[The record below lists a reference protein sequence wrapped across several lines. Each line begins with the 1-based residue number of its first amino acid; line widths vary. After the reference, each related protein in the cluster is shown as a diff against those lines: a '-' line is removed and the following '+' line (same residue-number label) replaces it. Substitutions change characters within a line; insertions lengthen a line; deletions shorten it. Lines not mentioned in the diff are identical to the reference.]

1 MSGMVG
7 ALLVQPTPSQ
17 NIPSSI
23 THSDSFLLVITHIKF
38 DQEVS
43 ARNGKLNQGCGN
55 DTPCDPVVQAPM
67 CTVQDTEPAP
77 YESFRIYS
85 YLELGAEV
93 GNTMEVKL
101 QLQDE
106 NVQDMKLVNGQYI
119 PSLSVTQDSA
129 FILRVVSASG
139 GGQLDI
145 AINSSDI
152 CSMFVIAYDGVYL
165 DAKLPKDVVRLVE
178 GSRADIEVL
187 CTQSGLFEVY
197 DLSAKM
203 QLMTLQVSRGSVHK
217 PTVTNS
223 ELAAIVKP
231 PYLQDLMGSNVHI
244 DSYYSMHTWRNGLN
258 HSICGH
264 WLGSGYNCS
273 DIQPM
278 GSEEPN
284 ASSTVCPFNQFEGE
298 RGLNPENYTRVYKL
312 VTPMNGVN
320 EWTIF
325 GMGNDQHPVS
335 QMSINQSKYNEL
347 CDMIDAVVI
356 FLSSVCEY
364 KCVCVVL

>member
-7 ALLVQPTPSQ
+7 ALLVEPKPSQ
-17 NIPSSI
+17 NIPLSI
-23 THSDSFLLVITHIKF
+23 TQADSYLLVITHIKF

-43 ARNGKLNQGCGN
+43 ARSGKLNQGCGN

-67 CTVQDTEPAP
+67 CSAADTAPAP

-85 YLELGAEV
+85 YLELGVDV
-93 GNTMEVKL
+93 GNTMEIDY
-101 QLQDE
+101 QLTDE
-106 NVQDMKLVNGQYI
+106 SIQDMKLVNGQYM
-119 PSLSVTQDSA
+119 PTLSITQDSA
-129 FILRVVSASG
+129 VIIRVVSASG

-145 AINSSDI
+145 AVNSSGV
-152 CSMFVIAYDGVYL
+152 CWMNVIAYDGVYL
-165 DAKLPKDVVRLVE
+165 DAKLHKEVVRLVE
-178 GSRADIEVL
+178 GSRADIEIF
-187 CTQSGLFEVY
+187 CTASGTFNVY

-203 QLMTLQVSRGSVHK
+203 ELFSLYVTHSSSDHK
-217 PTVTNS
+217 PRVTDS

-231 PYLQDLMGSNVHI
+231 LYLQDLMGADVHI

-273 DIQPM
+273 SIQPM

-312 VTPMNGVN
+312 VTPVNAVN

-335 QMSINQSKYNEL
+335 YTR
-347 CDMIDAVVI
+347 AV
-356 FLSSVCEY
+356 
-364 KCVCVVL
+364 KA

>member
-1 MSGMVG
+1 MQPNILINIWRLAIGTHWYHAHYHGSSAYQIMSGLVG
-7 ALLVQPTPSQ
+7 ALLVESKPSQ
-17 NIPSSI
+17 NIPLSI
-23 THSDSFLLVITHIKF
+23 TQADSYLLVITHIKF

-43 ARNGKLNQGCGN
+43 PRNGKLNQGCGN
-55 DTPCDPVVQAPM
+55 DTPCDPVVQAPL
-67 CTVQDTEPAP
+67 CTAADVEPAP

-93 GNTMEVKL
+93 GNTMEIDYKL
-101 QLQDE
+101 ADASIK
-106 NVQDMKLVNGQYI
+106 DMKLVNGQFI
-119 PSLSVTQDSA
+119 PTLSITQDSA
-129 FILRVVSASG
+129 AILRVISASG

-145 AINSSDI
+145 VVNSSGVCD
-152 CSMFVIAYDGVYL
+152 MYVIAYDGVYL
-165 DAKLPKDVVRLVE
+165 DAKLHKEVVRLVE
-178 GSRADIEVL
+178 GSRADIEIL
-187 CTQSGLFEVY
+187 CTHPGIFNVY
-197 DLSAKM
+197 DLSARM
-203 QLMTLQVSRGSVHK
+203 ELFSLQVAPGSEHK
-217 PTVTNS
+217 PLVTDS

-231 PYLQDLMGSNVHI
+231 SYLQDLMGSDVQV

-273 DIQPM
+273 SIQPM
-278 GSEEPN
+278 GTEEPN

-312 VTPMNGVN
+312 VTPLNAVN

-335 QMSINQSKYNEL
+335 I
-347 CDMIDAVVI
+347 MI
-356 FLSSVCEY
+356 Y
-364 KCVCVVL
+364 T